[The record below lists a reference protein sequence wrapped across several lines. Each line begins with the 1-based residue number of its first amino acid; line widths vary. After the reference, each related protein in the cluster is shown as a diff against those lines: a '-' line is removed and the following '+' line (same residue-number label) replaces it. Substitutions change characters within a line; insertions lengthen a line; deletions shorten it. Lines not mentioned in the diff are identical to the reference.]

1 MCVGICS
8 WLFEHQAI
16 QTHFILGASQ
26 TKVLLSLRPAA
37 VPLRQ
42 ERVGPHALPTTSW
55 QICDAPECLL
65 KMTYFVIFIA
75 IILTAVWV

>member
-8 WLFEHQAI
+8 WLFEHRTI

-42 ERVGPHALPTTSW
+42 ERVVHFQQPRGK
-55 QICDAPECLL
+55 ICDAPECLL

>member
-26 TKVLLSLRPAA
+26 TKVLLSLRPGA

-42 ERVGPHALPTTSW
+42 ERVGHMHFQQPRGKSAMLRS
-55 QICDAPECLL
+55 A
-65 KMTYFVIFIA
+65 F
-75 IILTAVWV
+75 